1 MFCHIKISLHII
13 LLNFISAISTQSE
26 PKNYKEA
33 IKDQQWIQ
41 AMDTEL
47 DALKQNP
54 TWIITYLPPGKKP
67 IRYKWVYKIKHKADG
82 SVERF
87 KARLVAKEFT
97 QVEGIDFF

>member
-13 LLNFISAISTQSE
+13 LLLSLLFLLKVN
-26 PKNYKEA
+26 PKTTEA

-67 IRYKWVYKIKHKADG
+67 IGCKWVYKIKHKADG

-87 KARLVAKEFT
+87 KAKLVAKEFT